1 MISDDSCLLRAIYTL
16 IFVATNL
23 GFFSAS
29 AFAASSTTSFTA
41 NVPFECLINNNN
53 NTSAVTLETGES
65 TLSRPDAIKLS
76 ATSEIL
82 EVSGNGLADIIFDY
96 KQTKGEEAY
105 YTFLHAIS
113 PLLAP
118 RLTDYMSYYVMQ
130 NSSLISKS
138 EGGFPSLTSS
148 SQPVKIFFR
157 ADVNNIPGE
166 QYAFEV
172 TMTCLQKTQ

>member
-1 MISDDSCLLRAIYTL
+1 MIADDSCLRRAIYTL
-16 IFVATNL
+16 TFMAINL

-41 NVPFECLINNNN
+41 NVPFECLINNK
-53 NTSAVTLETGES
+53 NTSMVALETGES

-76 ATSEIL
+76 ATSAIL

>member
-1 MISDDSCLLRAIYTL
+1 MTVDDSCLLRAIYTL
-16 IFVATNL
+16 IFMATNL
-23 GFFSAS
+23 GFYSAS

-41 NVPFECLINNNN
+41 NVPFECLINNN

-96 KQTKGEEAY
+96 NQTKGEEAY

-113 PLLAP
+113 PIRRRP
-118 RLTDYMSYYVMQ
+118 TGYNSYYVMQ
-130 NSSLISKS
+130 NSSLISKA
-138 EGGFPSLTSS
+138 EGGFPRLTSS
-148 SQPVKIFFR
+148 LQPVKIFFR
-157 ADVNNIPGE
+157 ADVNNMPGE